1 MLHQKLHE
9 IRQLRSEIKD
19 ITTPGRFQKFT
30 RLEKVAIFITKRM
43 GTMGFFLII
52 ATWSIG
58 WVLWNMM
65 APAGYRFDPFPAF
78 VLWLFISNFI
88 QILLMPMLM
97 IGQNL
102 LNKYAEARAEA
113 DFAINKV
120 AEKEI
125 ELVIEYL
132 EKVSD
137 KVEKITQVETRQIK
151 TIAKIKKKMKR

>member
-1 MLHQKLHE
+1 MVHPKLNE

-30 RLEKVAIFITKRM
+30 RLEKVAIFITKRV

-52 ATWSIG
+52 AAWSVG
-58 WVLWNMM
+58 WVLWNIW
-65 APAGYRFDPFPAF
+65 APTGYRFDPFPAF

-97 IGQNL
+97 VGQNL

-113 DFAINKV
+113 DFAINRV

-125 ELVIEYL
+125 ELVIDYLQRILNKMEKL
-132 EKVSD
+132 EKTE
-137 KVEKITQVETRQIK
+137 KVQTKEIR
-151 TIAKIKKKMKR
+151 KKR

>member
-19 ITTPGRFQKFT
+19 ITTPGRFQKFS
-30 RLEKVAIFITKRM
+30 RLEKVAIFITKHV

-52 ATWSIG
+52 VTWGIG
-58 WVLWNMM
+58 WILWNVL
-65 APAGYRFDPFPAF
+65 APIEYRFDPFPAF

-137 KVEKITQVETRQIK
+137 KVEKITQVETRQTK